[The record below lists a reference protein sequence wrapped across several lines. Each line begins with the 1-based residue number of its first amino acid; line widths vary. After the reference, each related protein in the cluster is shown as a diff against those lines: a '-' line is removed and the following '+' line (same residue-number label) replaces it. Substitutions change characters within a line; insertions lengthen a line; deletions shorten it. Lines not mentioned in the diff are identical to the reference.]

1 MISKTSFFN
10 KAIYKSTLKRFLWG
24 SVLYF
29 AILFVYIIL
38 NAVPANEYYNYNSIY
53 NANVPLLLSPS
64 HLIFPI
70 LLSIV
75 VPNVVS
81 ILSFRF
87 IHSKK
92 QVVFIHSCPV
102 SRCANYISTTL
113 AGFTLMIVPLIAIS
127 LISLCYFNFSDCMIW
142 LGINA
147 FVIFIMFSVSVF
159 SSVIT
164 GNSFAAIIIT
174 VIIHSFIPIIAASF
188 ELIAES
194 FLWGFSSNQE
204 LWNFISDNNFVVV
217 SFGIANNYFREY
229 FGLWD
234 YAKFTLASS
243 IIYLLSGLIY
253 IKRRSETASDVAGFK
268 VLNSVFKYVIV
279 FIISLIPFAV
289 FFGLIENSPTAF
301 IAILLI
307 FSIIS
312 YFGIEMILKKTV
324 SVFKSYKGYL
334 VFCIF
339 FGTVIS
345 FFAFTSFFGYETRIP
360 AENDISEIAV
370 YDYYQLDKE
379 PFTDNETIIKD
390 GLKLH
395 HKLAYETIVPV
406 HDDYNTRIHIKYKL
420 KNGKTFSRAYRVN
433 LGQSQEFISEL
444 YDNPEYKKLNRVEF
458 LDNDQIIKIGFDG
471 NGVHLGVIEEKVEF
485 LEAIRSDILNM
496 TYDEINTYDNN
507 IDYYVEITFVCEDT
521 DDVNLRTTY
530 IPLKTT
536 HTNTMEWLRNYGY
549 ISENQDAISELAD

>member
-64 HLIFPI
+64 YLIFPI
-70 LLSIV
+70 LLSVI
-75 VPNVVS
+75 VPNIVS

-147 FVIFIMFSVSVF
+147 FVIFIMFSISVF

-204 LWNFISDNNFVVV
+204 LWNFISDNNFVVA

-234 YAKFTLASS
+234 YVKFFIASL
-243 IIYLLSGLIY
+243 IIYALSCLTY

-268 VLNSVFKYVIV
+268 VLNYIFKYVVV
-279 FIISLIPFAV
+279 FILSLIPFAL
-289 FFGLIENSPTAF
+289 FFSLIEDSPVAF
-301 IAILLI
+301 ITILFI

-312 YFGIEMILKKTV
+312 YFGIEMILKKTI

-334 VFCIF
+334 IFCIF
-339 FGTVIS
+339 FGVVIS
-345 FFAFTSFFGYETRIP
+345 IFAFTSFFGYETRIP
-360 AENDISEIAV
+360 SANDISEIAI
-370 YDYYQLDKE
+370 YDYYQLDTE
-379 PFTDNETIIKD
+379 PYTDNESIIKE
-390 GLKLH
+390 GLELH

-420 KNGKTFSRAYRVN
+420 KNGKIFSRAYRVN
-433 LGQSQEFISEL
+433 FDQAQGTISEL
-444 YDNPEYKKLNRVEF
+444 YNNPEYKKLNRVEF
-458 LDNDQIIKIGFDG
+458 LDSGRITKINLDG
-471 NGVHLGVIEEKVEF
+471 MRTITEKDEF
-485 LEAIRSDILNM
+485 LEVIREDILNM
-496 TYDEINTYDNN
+496 NYEEITTYKNESSHYI
-507 IDYYVEITFVCEDT
+507 EITFSYDET
-521 DDVNLRTTY
+521 DGTHLRTNY

-536 HTNTMEWLRNYGY
+536 HTKTIEWLRNSGY
-549 ISENQDAISELAD
+549 IPTNQIIKPEYTD

>member
-229 FGLWD
+229 LCEIHSCIFN
-234 YAKFTLASS
+234 YIFTLGFN
-243 IIYLLSGLIY
+243 IY
-253 IKRRSETASDVAGFK
+253 
-268 VLNSVFKYVIV
+268 
-279 FIISLIPFAV
+279 
-289 FFGLIENSPTAF
+289 
-301 IAILLI
+301 
-307 FSIIS
+307 
-312 YFGIEMILKKTV
+312 KKTFRDCFRCCRFQ
-324 SVFKSYKGYL
+324 S
-334 VFCIF
+334 
-339 FGTVIS
+339 
-345 FFAFTSFFGYETRIP
+345 
-360 AENDISEIAV
+360 SE
-370 YDYYQLDKE
+370 QCL
-379 PFTDNETIIKD
+379 
-390 GLKLH
+390 
-395 HKLAYETIVPV
+395 
-406 HDDYNTRIHIKYKL
+406 
-420 KNGKTFSRAYRVN
+420 
-433 LGQSQEFISEL
+433 
-444 YDNPEYKKLNRVEF
+444 
-458 LDNDQIIKIGFDG
+458 
-471 NGVHLGVIEEKVEF
+471 
-485 LEAIRSDILNM
+485 
-496 TYDEINTYDNN
+496 
-507 IDYYVEITFVCEDT
+507 
-521 DDVNLRTTY
+521 
-530 IPLKTT
+530 
-536 HTNTMEWLRNYGY
+536 
-549 ISENQDAISELAD
+549 

>member
-64 HLIFPI
+64 YLIFPI

-204 LWNFISDNNFVVV
+204 LWNFISDNNFVVA

-234 YAKFTLASS
+234 YAKFTLASL

-289 FFGLIENSPTAF
+289 FFGLTENSPTAF

>member
-64 HLIFPI
+64 YLIFPI
-70 LLSIV
+70 LLSLV

-147 FVIFIMFSVSVF
+147 FVNFIMFSVSVF

-204 LWNFISDNNFVVV
+204 LWNFISDNNFVVA

-234 YAKFTLASS
+234 YAKFTLASL

-289 FFGLIENSPTAF
+289 FFGLTENSPTAF

-496 TYDEINTYDNN
+496 TYDEINTYDIN

-521 DDVNLRTTY
+521 DDVNLRITH

>member
-64 HLIFPI
+64 YLIFPI

-204 LWNFISDNNFVVV
+204 LWNFISDNNFVVA

-234 YAKFTLASS
+234 YAKFTLASL

-268 VLNSVFKYVIV
+268 VLNSVFKYVVV

-289 FFGLIENSPTAF
+289 FFGLTENSPTAF

>member
-64 HLIFPI
+64 YLIFPI

-147 FVIFIMFSVSVF
+147 FVIFIMFSISVF

-204 LWNFISDNNFVVV
+204 LWKFISDNNFVVA

-234 YAKFTLASS
+234 YAKFTLASL

-268 VLNSVFKYVIV
+268 VLNSVFKYVVV

-289 FFGLIENSPTAF
+289 FFGLTENSPTAF